1 MRCSKCG
8 SDNPTG
14 KRFCG
19 DCGAPLTNG
28 CPKCGAQNPPG
39 KHFCGDCGTALAA
52 VNATAQSRA
61 PSLTATEIAI
71 SAEQTTATVPEGER
85 KTVTALFADIKGSM
99 ELMEDLDPEE
109 ARTVLDPALKLMID
123 AVHHYDGYIVQ
134 STGDGIFAL
143 FGAPVAHEDHPQRAL
158 YAALRLQEQLG
169 RYSNQLR
176 GEGRLPLQA
185 RVGLNTGEV
194 VVRSLET
201 GEGHTEYTPI
211 GHSTSLAARMQL
223 LAPVGSIAVTD
234 AARKLCEGYFTFK
247 PLGPTVVK
255 GVKEPVEVFEVTGLG
270 PLRTRLQRSASRGFT
285 KFVGREH
292 EMAALQHAAHLA
304 QGCHGQVV
312 AAMAEPGVG
321 KSRLFHE
328 FKLISQS
335 GWMTLEAFSVSY
347 GKASAYLPVL
357 ELLRDYFRINATDD
371 LRIRREKVTG
381 RILALDRG
389 LEDTLPY
396 LFALLGSNEGDD
408 PLAQMDAQMRRRRTH
423 ESIKRILLRESLN
436 QPLMV
441 VFEDLHWIDNETQSL
456 LNLLVDSVGT
466 ARILLL
472 VNYRPEYRHEWVSRT
487 YYSQLRL
494 DPLGRESAEE
504 MLNSLLGDGAEL
516 APLKR
521 LIIERTEGNPFFM
534 EETVQVLLDE
544 GALVRNGAIKLIQP
558 LRDLRIPATVQA
570 ILSSRIDRL
579 PASAKEL
586 LQTLAVIGKEQSLD
600 MIRAVTRKSDE
611 QLEPIL
617 SSLQLGEFVYE
628 QPSLGGV
635 EYTFKHALTQEVAYN
650 SLLAMRRRHLHD
662 QTARALEALYPE
674 RLEDHYAELAHHY
687 LLGDDARRAFHY
699 ARLAVEQAAA
709 RGAYS
714 EASNL
719 IEAALKLVD
728 VLPEDEESLRTE
740 LAIRSIESVLTFVLF
755 GASSHQREL
764 TIRRMRELGERL
776 GTRDQLVAGQIHL
789 SNLYFTRGEGLRGIE
804 VAGRALELVEGTKDA
819 DLLANAHLS
828 YGLLAGTCGRLRE
841 AVAHVDQALDHCTR
855 ARTTTSFM
863 GILYASVIRCHWA
876 HALHLLGRVREA
888 AKLVADGL
896 QHAREANHLWSLGHA
911 LAGGAGW
918 LTDLRRE
925 ADAALA
931 RGAELITLA
940 EENGFA
946 EWLAW
951 GHFIHGRALFDLG
964 HFAEGLAEM
973 EIGIAGCERLGN
985 VPRLQYLIAQHA
997 EATARIGRVEEALT
1011 GLNEALA
1018 HVERTGEQV
1027 DYAEMLRLKGE
1038 VLLMRDRSATAV
1050 AEHCFRRA
1058 LEVAH
1063 AQEAKWWEL
1072 RTSVSLARLLRDS
1085 NGREEAHTLLSEI
1098 YNWFTEG
1105 FELPDLKEARAL
1117 LDELRRG

>member
-1 MRCSKCG
+1 M
-8 SDNPTG
+8 
-14 KRFCG
+14 
-19 DCGAPLTNG
+19 
-28 CPKCGAQNPPG
+28 
-39 KHFCGDCGTALAA
+39 
-52 VNATAQSRA
+52 
-61 PSLTATEIAI
+61 
-71 SAEQTTATVPEGER
+71 
-85 KTVTALFADIKGSM
+85 FADIKGSM
-99 ELMEDLDPEE
+99 ELMEALDPEE
-109 ARTVLDPALKLMID
+109 ARAIVDPALKLMID

-158 YAALRLQEQLG
+158 YAALRMQEQLG

-223 LAPVGSIAVTD
+223 LAPVGSIAVTEVT
-234 AARKLCEGYFTFK
+234 RKLCEGYFTFK
-247 PLGPTVVK
+247 RLGPTVVK
-255 GVKEPVEVFEVTGLG
+255 GVKEPVEVFEVTGRG

-304 QGCHGQVV
+304 QGGHGQVV

-347 GKASAYLPVL
+347 GRASAYLPVL

-389 LEDTLPY
+389 LEDTLRY

-408 PLAQMDAQMRRRRTH
+408 SLAQMDAQMRRRRTH

-472 VNYRPEYRHEWVSRT
+472 INYRPEYRHDWVSRT

-504 MLNSLLGDGAEL
+504 MLNSLLGAGADL
-516 APLKR
+516 VPLKR

-544 GALVRNGAIKLIQP
+544 GALVRNGAIRLIQP

-579 PASAKEL
+579 AAAAKEL
-586 LQTLAVIGKEQSLD
+586 LQTLSVIGKEQSLD

-650 SLLAMRRRHLHD
+650 SLLAVRRRQLHD

-687 LLGDDARRAFHY
+687 LLGDDAQKAFQY
-699 ARLAVEQAAA
+699 ARLAAEQAAA
-709 RGAYS
+709 RAAYS
-714 EASNL
+714 QAFNL

-728 VLPEDEESLRTE
+728 VLPEDAERRRTE
-740 LAIRSIESVLTFVLF
+740 LAIRNIEAMLAFVLY
-755 GASSHQREL
+755 GASSNQREL
-764 TIRRMRELGERL
+764 AIRRMCELGDQL
-776 GTRDQLVAGQIHL
+776 GESKQLVAGRIHL
-789 SNLYFTRGEGLRGIE
+789 SVLYFTRGEALRGIA
-804 VAGRALELVEGTKDA
+804 VGRRALELAEDTKDVGLIVNA
-819 DLLANAHLS
+819 RFACGQLAYS
-828 YGLLAGTCGRLRE
+828 CGRLQE
-841 AVAHVDQALDHCTR
+841 ALVHFEKAIANCAR
-855 ARTTTSFM
+855 AGTSTSFL
-863 GILYASVIRCHWA
+863 GLLYASGLTCH
-876 HALHLLGRVREA
+876 LSLTVYLLGRVGDA
-888 AKLVADGL
+888 AKFAAEGL
-896 QHAREANHLWSLGHA
+896 RCAREANHLFSLGHA
-911 LAGGAGW
+911 LACGGGW
-918 LTDLRRE
+918 LDDLRRDHE
-925 ADAALA
+925 AALA
-931 RGAELITLA
+931 HGTELIALA
-940 EENGFA
+940 EENRFA
-946 EWLAW
+946 EWLPW
-951 GHFIHGRALFDLG
+951 GQFFHGRALFELG
-964 HFAEGLAEM
+964 QVAKGLAEM
-973 EIGIAGCERLGN
+973 EIGIAGCQRLGN

-997 EATARIGRVEEALT
+997 EATAKSGRVERAIAT
-1011 GLNEALA
+1011 LNEALA

-1038 VLLMRDRSATAV
+1038 MLLMQRGEAANE
-1050 AEHCFRRA
+1050 AEHCFRSA

-1063 AQEAKWWEL
+1063 AQEARWWEL
-1072 RTSVSLARLLRDS
+1072 RTSVSLARLLRDA
-1085 NGREEAHTLLSEI
+1085 NRRDEAGKLLAQI

-1105 FELPDLKEARAL
+1105 FELADLKDAKTL
-1117 LDELRRG
+1117 LDELGT